1 MRKPE
6 AGDLNM
12 LLLRL
17 RDDCAN
23 IADTDDE
30 KCYGLEEE
38 VDEKIVPPIQIIIP
52 SAGEEEG
59 WHTKLRNV
67 QPKLCYFGN

>member
-59 WHTKLRNV
+59 
-67 QPKLCYFGN
+67 